1 MQNRPPDEDC
11 PPGLRSATRSERQ
24 LGGDSEKTSLEPTFP
39 LPSTSRSACSQG
51 RSAVL
56 QRVPI
61 AQRWQYVLDQQLVP
75 GKHPVVPGEVV
86 GMQHRTVRQ
95 HGTQLPRQTGLATRA
110 MPVDRHDRRTR
121 RTGQLD
127 DSTCEVVEVDN
138 LPIDGYQILTRLV
151 SSSQRESESA
161 TSKAA

>member
-1 MQNRPPDEDC
+1 
-11 PPGLRSATRSERQ
+11 
-24 LGGDSEKTSLEPTFP
+24 
-39 LPSTSRSACSQG
+39 
-51 RSAVL
+51 
-56 QRVPI
+56 
-61 AQRWQYVLDQQLVP
+61 
-75 GKHPVVPGEVV
+75 
-86 GMQHRTVRQ
+86 MQHRTVRQ

-121 RTGQLD
+121 GTGQLD